1 MTLAAILF
9 ESLIGLLLVGAAI
22 MCWRVDRRLK
32 ALRDGQ
38 DGLKDTI
45 TALNDAVDRA
55 RASLAALDR
64 ASKQSGENL
73 KSQIVEARKLSD
85 ELRLLTDRGEERMSR
100 AVGSEKRT
108 SQPSARPA
116 IKSDQ
121 ESRLLDAL
129 KSLR

>member
-1 MTLAAILF
+1 MSFAGLVF
-9 ESLIGLLLVGAAI
+9 ESLVAFLLLGAVV

-38 DGLKDTI
+38 DGLKNTI
-45 TALNDAVDRA
+45 GALNDAVDRA

-64 ASKQSGENL
+64 ASKHSGEAL
-73 KSQIVEARKLSD
+73 EDRIRQARQMAD
-85 ELRLLTDRGEERMSR
+85 ELRVLTDRGEVHASRVSGIERHSSTR
-100 AVGSEKRT
+100 TQPAKSE
-108 SQPSARPA
+108 
-116 IKSDQ
+116 Q

>member
-1 MTLAAILF
+1 MSFA
-9 ESLIGLLLVGAAI
+9 SLIFEGLVACLLVGAVV

-38 DGLKDTI
+38 DGLKNTI
-45 TALNDAVDRA
+45 GALNDAVDRA

-64 ASKQSGENL
+64 ASKNSGEEL
-73 KSQIVEARKLSD
+73 QVKILEARRLSD
-85 ELRLLTDRGEERMSR
+85 ELRLLTDRGEVHASR
-100 AVGSEKRT
+100 ATGGDRR
-108 SQPSARPA
+108 SAVRPQST
-116 IKSDQ
+116 KSDQ